1 MFRRS
6 RQLGCAVLFAAAASG
21 ALAADDPCA
30 QATATARL
38 IEDGEPGTPMRVS
51 GVVFQPDGATPAAGV
66 ILYAYHTDS
75 AGLYGR
81 TPGAEPRI
89 QGWVRT
95 GKDGRFELITIR
107 PAPYPGG
114 RTKAHIHVQLW
125 GPGVPPQIGPPVF
138 FADDPRIQ
146 ESLKQESEKLGRFG
160 FVKSP
165 VKGPD
170 GVLRFTLDIRLKSA
184 GDHFSD
190 DILHGLKA
198 CGVKPEA

>member
-1 MFRRS
+1 M
-6 RQLGCAVLFAAAASG
+6 
-21 ALAADDPCA
+21 
-30 QATATARL
+30 
-38 IEDGEPGTPMRVS
+38 IEDGEPGAPMRVT

-66 ILYAYHTDS
+66 ILYAYHTDA

-81 TPGAEPRI
+81 TPKADPRI

-95 GKDGRFELITIR
+95 DEAGRFELITIR

-114 RTKAHIHVQLW
+114 QTKAHIHIQLW
-125 GPGVPPQIGPPVF
+125 GPGVPPQVGPPVF
-138 FADDPRIQ
+138 FADDPRLQ
-146 ESLKQESEKLGRFG
+146 ESVRQDSEKLGRFG

-198 CGVKPEA
+198 CGVKPQA

>member
-1 MFRRS
+1 MFGWS
-6 RQLGCAVLFAAAASG
+6 RQLGCAVLFAVATPAT
-21 ALAADDPCA
+21 LAAEDPCA
-30 QATATARL
+30 HATSTARL

-51 GVVFQPDGATPAAGV
+51 GVVFQPDGVTPAAGV
-66 ILYAYHTDS
+66 ILYAYHTDA
-75 AGLYGR
+75 AGLYAR
-81 TPGAEPRI
+81 TPKADPRI

-95 GKDGRFELITIR
+95 DKDGRFELITIR

-114 RTKAHIHVQLW
+114 QTKAHVHVQLW

-138 FADDPRIQ
+138 FADDPRVQ
-146 ESLKQESEKLGRFG
+146 ESVRKDSEKLGRFG

-165 VKGPD
+165 VKGAD

-198 CGVKPEA
+198 CGVKPVA

>member
-1 MFRRS
+1 
-6 RQLGCAVLFAAAASG
+6 
-21 ALAADDPCA
+21 
-30 QATATARL
+30 
-38 IEDGEPGTPMRVS
+38 MRVT
-51 GVVFQPDGATPAAGV
+51 GVVYQPDGVTPAAGV
-66 ILYAYHTDS
+66 ILYAYHTDA

-81 TPGAEPRI
+81 TPTADPRI

-95 GKDGRFELITIR
+95 DEAGRFELITIR

-114 RTKAHIHVQLW
+114 QTKAHIHIQLW

-138 FADDPRIQ
+138 FADDPRVQ
-146 ESLKQESEKLGRFG
+146 ESVRQDSEKLGRFG

-190 DILHGLKA
+190 DLLHGLKA
-198 CGVKPEA
+198 CGVKPQA